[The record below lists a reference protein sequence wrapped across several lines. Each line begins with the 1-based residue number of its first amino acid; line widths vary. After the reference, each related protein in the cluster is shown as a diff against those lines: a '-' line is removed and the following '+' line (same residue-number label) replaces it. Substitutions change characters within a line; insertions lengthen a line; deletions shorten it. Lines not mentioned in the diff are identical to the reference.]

1 MLPILLIHCSI
12 LHYEHIATIGHPMCG
27 RWVSQPLDSVL
38 IHFAMSI
45 VVRCRLKWADEFD
58 SSEQVFEA
66 RILKNTFKI
75 WRICQWR
82 ILRVQLSTS
91 ITISVAGIVQIKAS
105 GIRIRGGLFLM
116 GSIEREAI
124 LLYSCQWIWYYIFTS
139 GKAAGV
145 GWKSL
150 KWVGVIKKHRW
161 GKWLR
166 LGQVRCGFSW
176 RRKLGRQRT
185 RGLNKIYLSDVA
197 WIAIWKL
204 TDSSC

>member
-1 MLPILLIHCSI
+1 
-12 LHYEHIATIGHPMCG
+12 MCG

-150 KWVGVIKKHRW
+150 KWVGWSRNIDEASDWDSNKWVVSAGGASSIGKELENWIKYIWVMSLELQIYNLKTY
-161 GKWLR
+161 R
-166 LGQVRCGFSW
+166 LIMLALLDVSGQVTGSW
-176 RRKLGRQRT
+176 WT
-185 RGLNKIYLSDVA
+185 
-197 WIAIWKL
+197 W
-204 TDSSC
+204 